1 MKESQ
6 YVSQIV
12 ACVDAFLPDSA
23 VLKVH
28 GSSNQPKGTPDLFI
42 SHRGQLV
49 VIETK
54 VENNE
59 PSDIQKYRLQY
70 WAKSGAIAFW
80 SSESFAQPIQV
91 VDFIKWYVEFRF
103 KMLHVLELNDTQYTW
118 QNWQNR
124 FKLWLMER

>member
-6 YVSQIV
+6 YVDRIT
-12 ACVDAFLPDSA
+12 ACVNAFLPDSA

-28 GSSNQPKGTPDLFI
+28 GNANTPKGTPDLFI

-54 VENNE
+54 IENNE

-70 WAKSGAIAFW
+70 WAESGAIAFW
-80 SSESFAQPIQV
+80 ASDSFAQPIQV
-91 VDFIKWYVEFRF
+91 VDFIRF
-103 KMLHVLELNDTQYTW
+103 IIKQRFDDFLEIHTMFLNSEYW
-118 QNWQNR
+118 QEQFNW
-124 FKLWLMER
+124 WLNK